1 MYNSVFVSFAQHQ
14 SFQRID
20 KNHNNGFKN
29 QLYPYTFELKN
40 KTYCSKMSRLKI
52 WATKFCSTNKSDC

>member
-20 KNHNNGFKN
+20 KNPNNGFKN

-40 KTYCSKMSRLKI
+40 KTLFENVTFKNMGNYIL
-52 WATKFCSTNKSDC
+52 FN